1 MEDLNTCA
9 DEKFQPLRRALLDQP
24 LKSLDMCGGKSA
36 LVTLKYDSTVHD
48 ALTCLAENKILAA
61 PVFDDDK
68 KFHGVCDM
76 MMLVRYIARLSQGET
91 DPSLPAY
98 VESSDACKNT
108 TLRDLTHGYK
118 TSGRRILGEYDVP
131 IKASQSVFSAIT
143 RMAEAGTHH
152 LCVADDDGNVID
164 MVSQTKMIDFLSQH
178 ISAEMSTTRVSDIRP
193 YTFLAQIATTA
204 KAATAFLL
212 IDSRGTSLNSLAVVE
227 QPSGKLVDCIS
238 TSDLKHLLPTSERW
252 TKLWSTVVDFKADV
266 RKTNANVPATPVVV
280 TTSSTLADVLRLM
293 REQHTHRV
301 FVVTS
306 KTEMLPLDVVTM
318 TDVIRFVCDK
328 TRSKAQWSAWW

>member
-76 MMLVRYIARLSQGET
+76 MMVRLPGEWLLRCVFIFCFFRARTKLHIKHPLTNITKHHAIGVQLVRYIARLSQGET

-118 TSGRRILGEYDVP
+118 TSGRRILGEYVFHLSRA
-131 IKASQSVFSAIT
+131 ASCF
-143 RMAEAGTHH
+143 
-152 LCVADDDGNVID
+152 
-164 MVSQTKMIDFLSQH
+164 
-178 ISAEMSTTRVSDIRP
+178 
-193 YTFLAQIATTA
+193 
-204 KAATAFLL
+204 
-212 IDSRGTSLNSLAVVE
+212 
-227 QPSGKLVDCIS
+227 
-238 TSDLKHLLPTSERW
+238 
-252 TKLWSTVVDFKADV
+252 
-266 RKTNANVPATPVVV
+266 
-280 TTSSTLADVLRLM
+280 
-293 REQHTHRV
+293 
-301 FVVTS
+301 
-306 KTEMLPLDVVTM
+306 
-318 TDVIRFVCDK
+318 
-328 TRSKAQWSAWW
+328 